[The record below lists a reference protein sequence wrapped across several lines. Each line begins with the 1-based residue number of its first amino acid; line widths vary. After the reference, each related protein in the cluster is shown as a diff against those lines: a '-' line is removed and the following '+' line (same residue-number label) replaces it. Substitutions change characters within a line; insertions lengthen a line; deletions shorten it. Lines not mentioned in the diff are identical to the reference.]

1 MLITFKSRASPDVLM
16 LADLA
21 NYLLGI
27 VGKRL
32 SPRGVI
38 SRDELPDVIGRMEDA
53 IAEDQRTSDA
63 HDEMHYGT
71 HAGVHERSAGL
82 AQRAYPFL
90 DMLREAQKQDADII
104 WGL

>member
-1 MLITFKSRASPDVLM
+1 M

-32 SPRGVI
+32 GPRGVI
-38 SRDELPDVIGRMEDA
+38 AHHELPDVIGRMEDA
-53 IAEDQRTSDA
+53 IAEDQRTSDE
-63 HDEMHYGT
+63 HDEMQYGAQT
-71 HAGVHERSAGL
+71 GVREHSVGL
-82 AQRAYPFL
+82 AQRAHPFL
-90 DMLREAQKQDADII
+90 DMLREAQKQNLDIV

>member
-27 VGKRL
+27 VGKHL
-32 SPRGVI
+32 GSRGVI
-38 SRDELPDVIGRMEDA
+38 ARHELPDVIDRMEAA
-53 IAEDQRTSDA
+53 IAEDQRTSDE
-63 HDEMHYGT
+63 HDEMHYGAQT
-71 HAGVHERSAGL
+71 GVRERNAGL

-90 DMLREAQKQDADII
+90 DMLREAQKQDVDII